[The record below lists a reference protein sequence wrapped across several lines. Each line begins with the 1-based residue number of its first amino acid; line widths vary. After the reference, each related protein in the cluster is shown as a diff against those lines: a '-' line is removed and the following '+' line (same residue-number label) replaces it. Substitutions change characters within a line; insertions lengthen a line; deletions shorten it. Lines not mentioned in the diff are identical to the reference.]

1 MLVKKL
7 KVDIFTH
14 AVPGKTLL
22 QVLIN
27 PQEEGIT
34 NSPSQKE
41 GERKLCFI
49 YFDLSFLKGFNMF
62 LADIKFLIAEGKV
75 V

>member
-1 MLVKKL
+1 MLSQAKLSCRFLSTPRKK
-7 KVDIFTH
+7 
-14 AVPGKTLL
+14 
-22 QVLIN
+22 
-27 PQEEGIT
+27 EIT
-34 NSPSQKE
+34 NFPSQKG